1 MPKGNLFSKGRNKT
15 MQKLKRIIATLIT
28 AALLVSSFAACSTDT
43 AESSGTAS
51 EGTESSA
58 TDSEGGEEEGGEAVT
73 SVGNTNVS
81 GLPIAIEPITYTVM
95 NQKPSS
101 DKSSGQNEKDI
112 MTLSTE
118 GTNVSIEWTETTEAS
133 FQDTLNLTLATGDGM
148 PDAIMTG
155 SMSEAQ
161 VTGNLHNFF
170 ALTDDTLRTFAPNI
184 VEQIEANTE
193 GGLDELRKTDGV
205 IYTLPVGVWSE
216 YANWASAIPY
226 IRTEWLD
233 TLGLEVPSTI
243 EELYDV
249 LVAFKNDDPN
259 GNGTADEIPMIFAQN
274 NWAAKLQ
281 ILAGSWGM
289 AGRNLNND
297 QWYGRVEDGQY
308 ILNINDQRFYDYLVE
323 MNRWYE
329 AGLINGD
336 GFSMTGPE
344 FNSLKQQ
351 DIHGLVG
358 DWTPTVEAWES
369 GAWTNLPVLTA
380 EGYEDMAMKSGET
393 NFKSVAL
400 NGFAITTSC
409 EEPEGLLRWWD
420 NVHSDTEWK
429 LISRD
434 GPEGIA
440 WEYGE
445 DGTAYVKSVDPLPDG
460 LTTETEVHNTYAWRS
475 VSAVLFTGESAIP
488 NPDVLSAD
496 GIRYEI
502 IPQYEEYFP
511 TEHIP
516 STPTPADATE
526 DFALAKS
533 EIENEVEVFFAN
545 SVVNG
550 ITQDSWNEYL
560 ANLEAFGIDEWVSF
574 YQSYVSG
581 DWSAWE

>member
-1 MPKGNLFSKGRNKT
+1 
-15 MQKLKRIIATLIT
+15 MQRLKRIIATLIT

-58 TDSEGGEEEGGEAVT
+58 TESGEESGEAEGGEAVT
-73 SVGNTNVS
+73 SVGNTNTT
-81 GLPIAIEPITYTVM
+81 GLPIAIEPISYTVM
-95 NQKPSS
+95 NQKTSS
-101 DKSSGQNEKDI
+101 DKSGGQNDKDI

-118 GTNVSIEWTETTEAS
+118 GTNISIEWTETTEAS
-133 FQDTLNLTLATGDGM
+133 FQDTLNLMLATGDGM
-148 PDAIMTG
+148 PDGILTG

-161 VTGNLHNFF
+161 VTENIHNFY
-170 ALTDDTLRTFAPNI
+170 AMTDDTLRTFAPNI
-184 VEQIEANTE
+184 VEQMEANTD
-193 GGLDELRKTDGV
+193 GGLDELRKSDGV

-216 YANWASAIPY
+216 YANWATAITY
-226 IRTEWLD
+226 IRTEWID
-233 TLGLEVPSTI
+233 TLGLEMPSTM

-259 GNGTADEIPMIFAQN
+259 GNGTADEIPFIFAQN
-274 NWAAKLQ
+274 NWAAKMQ
-281 ILAGSWGM
+281 QLAGSWGM

-308 ILNINDQRFYDYLVE
+308 ILNINDQRFYDFLVE

-329 AGLINGD
+329 AGLINED

-344 FNSLKQQ
+344 YNSLVQQ
-351 DIHGLVG
+351 DVHGMHG
-358 DWTPTVEAWES
+358 SWAPTPEDWTS
-369 GAWTNLPVLTA
+369 GKWTNLPVLTV
-380 EGYEDMAMKSGET
+380 EGYEEEAMKPGEI
-393 NFKSVAL
+393 NFRSAGM
-400 NGFAITTSC
+400 NGFSITSTC

-420 NVHSDTEWK
+420 HVHSETEWK
-429 LISRD
+429 LIGRD

-445 DGTAYVKSVDPLPDG
+445 DGTAYVKSVDPYPDG
-460 LTTETEVHNTYAWRS
+460 LTNETEVHNTYAWRA
-475 VSAVLFTGESAIP
+475 VSPILFVGEAAIP
-488 NPDVLSAD
+488 NPDNLSAD
-496 GIRYEI
+496 GIRYEVG
-502 IPQYEEYFP
+502 PYYEEFFP
-511 TEHIP
+511 EEHIP
-516 STPTPADATE
+516 VTPIPADAAE

-550 ITQDSWNEYL
+550 ITEESWNEYL